1 VAGTASIVG
10 HATQHHGDPV
20 KQTLE
25 TLSNIDAVL
34 NRVRH
39 EGPELCG
46 AKCSEGPL
54 KVFVRNRE
62 DLRGVREVLEG
73 YEHGKGPIL
82 YVLGEMCRKELLVE
96 IEGIWNLV
104 FLHRE

>member
-1 VAGTASIVG
+1 VG

-39 EGPELCG
+39 EGPELWG
-46 AKCSEGPL
+46 AQYSEGPL

-62 DLRGVREVLEG
+62 DLCGVREVLEG
-73 YEHGKGPIL
+73 HEYGKGPIL

-96 IEGIWNLV
+96 IEGIWNLA
-104 FLHRE
+104 FLHHE